1 MSISRRSKK
10 WAIALLIIFIILLA
24 AKIVFISSGPKLVCH
39 RALAGALE
47 QWMVESHTNTYP
59 NIEGD
64 SFKSISAIDPYFSLR
79 TNDLPDYIYIPGLRP
94 DDPTNLVMMYVK
106 EKSRRDWH
114 GATVTTLFRGKKWVV
129 IAPDFA
135 FGSGGE
141 LNDWIDTAEF
151 KARLKT
157 TIEFLKENKRPF
169 WQNIVREQQAKLDLI
184 KD

>member
-1 MSISRRSKK
+1 MAISRRAKK
-10 WAIALLIIFIILLA
+10 WAFALLIFFTILLG
-24 AKIVFISSGPKLVCH
+24 AKIVFIPSGPDLVCH
-39 RALAGALE
+39 RALTTALE
-47 QWMVESHTNTYP
+47 QWMLENHTNAYP

-64 SFKSISAIDPYFSLR
+64 SVKSISVIDPYFSTR

-114 GATVTTLFRGKKWVV
+114 GSTATIFREKKWVV
-129 IAPDFA
+129 IAPDFP

-141 LNDWIDTAEF
+141 LNDWIDTPEF
-151 KARLKT
+151 KARLKAT
-157 TIEFLKENKRPF
+157 FEFLKENKRPY
-169 WQNIVREQQAKLDLI
+169 WQTIVKEQQAKLDLI